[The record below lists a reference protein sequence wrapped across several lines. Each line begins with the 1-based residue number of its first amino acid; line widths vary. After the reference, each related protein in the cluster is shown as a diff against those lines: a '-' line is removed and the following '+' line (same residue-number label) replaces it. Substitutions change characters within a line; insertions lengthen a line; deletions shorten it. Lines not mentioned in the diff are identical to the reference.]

1 MGPHTSKEKVQRFS
15 FRKSSWGLVS
25 ATVACLFM
33 ASPFLP
39 QTSVAAQGSEVQVD
53 YRYVTEA
60 ELTSQEKKLVTEALP
75 GLAKE
80 GDRVYYLIYRPTA
93 QSLPKTGQNG
103 LLASGLVLAGASLLV
118 YAVKTGRNGK
128 KALLGFFVLTAT
140 GAVAVSP
147 TGLAITSQVLS
158 HYNQIVS
165 VSQGQELPKPLDI
178 AGYSYLGY
186 IEEEVAS
193 PSTGQSVE
201 DSAKDVALPEK
212 EGQTEEV
219 NLPQETA
226 ATPGQE
232 TGEVVLEEEQ
242 PTTPTEEKQETKP
255 ETTPSVPSVLPVE
268 KPVDEPVGIEPDPS
282 KVEDVVEETP
292 AQPVETEEEQL
303 PPVAGDQTSPDTSGA
318 EGVPDTAS
326 ELPVEKPVD
335 EPVGIEPDP
344 SKAEDV
350 VEETPSQ
357 PGTTETSPGQPEP
370 TTPDPVAGEVTPPVQ
385 PDTTET
391 QPVPEA
397 PKPAPEEETPPVQ
410 PVDPGTVTEPV
421 APVEPN
427 QPTEGEETPVQPVTP
442 TVEAEP
448 VTSKPDKSIYH
459 SKPSLEIVETETSRL
474 ESVPFTIELVQDSS
488 LPAGQRRTQRQG
500 VNGQQRIRTK
510 IYTVN
515 GQEIKR
521 QDLAPE
527 LITAPT
533 KQIDHV
539 GTGVLTVPS
548 LTITEVRPD
557 ALGRDADLHFSL
569 TDSSSTF
576 RSAKAF
582 IYKDGQKV
590 KEVSITDPSQA
601 VTVTGLEHFTNY
613 QVRTEITYD
622 IGQGNQTKLEES
634 TKNFILEL
642 KKIEIKDVDTVEL
655 YGVEDRRYRRYLS
668 LSARPERLE
677 DYFVKI
683 KSDRFKEILLPITTI
698 EEVTVDGQEK
708 FKLTANLEQLVQDS
722 QTGYQENFSFY
733 IDKVPT
739 SQAGIYTSFKT
750 LLTAMQNNRTGHF
763 VIGADLTA
771 DEVQLDASATSY
783 LTGEFKGS
791 LTAEHN
797 GKKYAIHHLT
807 NPLFDTLN
815 GATIQKLDLVDVN
828 IKSEQD
834 RVGALAKSAINTNLT
849 DVAVQGEITAAAN
862 IGGVVYEA
870 SAGSKLRNTSFDGSI
885 TATNPAVA
893 LSNIG
898 GLVGH
903 LTGAGS
909 QILQSQSLVDLT
921 VSAPNPSYR
930 TGGLVG
936 MVTDTASVE
945 KVYVKGKVTNFGNSG
960 QTGGIIG
967 STWSNGRAKDLLAD
981 VVVTNGNLVHGDTN
995 HVNATIQQ
1003 AAVTSQ
1009 ARGRVD
1015 QWTSILQGPE
1025 FTSRLTSY
1033 GISAA
1038 TADSQVKHEGNKY
1051 SVDYSRLSKADSN
1064 KAVAY
1069 ANLEKL
1075 MPFYNKEYILEM
1087 AKHLPA
1093 NHKLNSSLLV
1103 DVVPMVGEQV
1113 VTDLNSQKTAIN
1125 RLMLHF
1131 ADKSVAYETLR
1142 FKQDFANRQIAE
1154 YQLGNTGLIYTP
1166 ESFLSAFTKP
1176 LTLLVNELSR
1186 VNFQSDEVRRVLGTD
1201 RSSVAVT
1208 IKPEDDNSSRWAMDL
1223 GVKQTDEQRPLW
1235 ALYLEDSFN
1244 QVQSS
1249 IGEQLRKLLSSDK
1262 AINSVGLSVENYLI
1276 DKISKNKEAFLLGLA
1291 YLNRWYDVNYDKLN
1305 IKDLSIFKLDFFG
1318 NTEASALDT
1327 IIALGQSGYDNL
1339 RPKNNVTTFAGF
1351 LADAKAQLDLFT
1363 YLESYRQLFLPGLS
1377 NNQWFKQ
1384 ATRAKIE
1391 EVESGIE
1398 EVAQLQ
1404 RNAEKH
1410 SKYNLGVYDRITNPK
1425 WQYRNMVLPL
1435 LTMKDPSVYVLS
1447 TMSTLSFGAFER
1459 YQFDSKD
1466 KEQTFEQY
1474 MAQKVAQA
1482 GRWQA
1487 NYFDFWY
1494 RVLDKENK
1502 EKLFQSFINYDGF
1515 NFQTPNKGVTW
1526 VSLKDTQYKSIK
1538 DFFGP
1543 VGKWYSFM
1551 GSGAYAT
1558 GHYTHFEV
1566 DRILDQYGS
1575 SIFTHEMVHNFDGNI
1590 YLMGHGR
1597 RVGEGAEVFSEGLL
1611 QNPTGLTSAILGINT
1626 MFTGDANATDR
1637 FHTADPTNR
1646 FKSVEDLEQYMR
1658 GMMDTVY
1665 FLDYLEANS
1674 VLKKNAKFKQDWY
1687 RQIGNWYDL
1696 DKDQKVTTALAGN
1709 SIQPLTGDIASRL
1722 NTVGDL
1728 VDNNIIT
1735 RRNYWDQKDRLERN
1749 SYYTIK
1755 LFSPIYA
1762 ALSNEVGAP
1771 GDIMFKRMAFEL
1783 LAEKGYVHGFI
1794 PYVSNQLSQVAA
1806 EQGYKYFDNWYG
1818 REVGLV
1824 TDKIVFD
1831 HVFEKDSYQDWAAF
1845 KKAMYQRRIDQKDR
1859 LIDITIEYKL
1869 GDRYSS
1875 ETVHIQTFEQLERL
1889 MNAAV
1894 DYDYANRE
1902 KVEADPSHSWVNI
1915 LKERVY
1921 NALLRQTNDFRT
1933 SIFE

>member
-1 MGPHTSKEKVQRFS
+1 MGPHPSKEKVQRFS

-39 QTSVAAQGSEVQVD
+39 HPSVTAQGSEVQVD

-93 QSLPKTGQNG
+93 QSLPKTGQNS

-128 KALLGFFVLTAT
+128 KALLGFFILTAT

-147 TGLAITSQVLS
+147 TGLAITNQILS
-158 HYNQIVS
+158 HYNQTLS
-165 VSQGQELPKPLDI
+165 VSLGQELPKPLEI

-201 DSAKDVALPEK
+201 NSAKDVLPEK
-212 EGQTEEV
+212 EGQTEEAE
-219 NLPQETA
+219 LPQETA
-226 ATPGQE
+226 STPGQE

-255 ETTPSVPSVLPVE
+255 ETTQSVPPVLPVEKPADGPVGIEPDPSKVEDAVEEIPAQSVETENQQLPPVAGDQTSPDTSGAEVAPDTAQELPVE

-282 KVEDVVEETP
+282 KVEDVVE
-292 AQPVETEEEQL
+292 
-303 PPVAGDQTSPDTSGA
+303 D
-318 EGVPDTAS
+318 
-326 ELPVEKPVD
+326 
-335 EPVGIEPDP
+335 
-344 SKAEDV
+344 
-350 VEETPSQ
+350 TPSQ
-357 PGTTETSPGQPEP
+357 PATTETSPSQPEP
-370 TTPDPVAGEVTPPVQ
+370 TTPSPVPGEVVQPVQ
-385 PDTTET
+385 PETTEP
-391 QPVPEA
+391 QPVPEVL
-397 PKPAPEEETPPVQ
+397 KPGPEEETPPVQ
-410 PVDPGTVTEPV
+410 PVDPGTVTV
-421 APVEPN
+421 PVEP
-427 QPTEGEETPVQPVTP
+427 VQPAVGEVSP
-442 TVEAEP
+442 SQPANPVAEAEP
-448 VTSKPDKSIYH
+448 VYSKPDKSIYH

-474 ESVPFTIELVQDSS
+474 ESVPFTIELVQDTS

-527 LITAPT
+527 LVTAPT
-533 KQIDHV
+533 KQIDHI

-582 IYKDGQKV
+582 IYKNGQKV
-590 KEVSITDPSQA
+590 KEVAITDPSQA
-601 VTVTGLEHFTNY
+601 VRVMGLEHFTDY

-622 IGQGNQTKLEES
+622 IGQGNQTKLEEA

-668 LSARPERLE
+668 LSDRPERPE

-683 KSDRFKEILLPITTI
+683 KSDRFKEILLPIESI

-708 FKLTANLEQLVQDS
+708 FKLTANLDQLVQDS
-722 QTGYQENFSFY
+722 QTGYQENFSFF

-750 LLTAMQNNRTGHF
+750 LLTAMQNNRNGHF
-763 VIGADLTA
+763 IIGADLTA
-771 DEVQLDASATSY
+771 DEVQLDAGATAY
-783 LTGEFKGS
+783 LAGEFKGS

-807 NPLFDTLN
+807 NPLFDTLS
-815 GATIQKLDLVDVN
+815 GATIQKLDLVDVK

-834 RVGALAKSAINTNLT
+834 RVGALAKSAVNTSLT
-849 DVAVQGEITAAAN
+849 DVAVQGSITAAAN
-862 IGGVVYEA
+862 IGGVLYEA
-870 SAGSKLRNTSFDGSI
+870 SAGSSLQNTSFEGSI

-893 LSNIG
+893 LSNVG

-903 LTGAGS
+903 LIGNS
-909 QILQSQSLVDLT
+909 SRIRQSKAVVDLT
-921 VSAPNPSYR
+921 VASSNPSHR

-936 MVTDTASVE
+936 MVTDRALVE
-945 KVYVKGKVTNFGNSG
+945 KAFVQGKVTNFGNSG

-967 STWSNGRAKDLLAD
+967 STWSNGRAQDLLAD

-995 HVNATIQQ
+995 HVQASIPR

-1009 ARGRVD
+1009 SKGRTD
-1015 QWTSILQGPE
+1015 QWTSILQDSE
-1025 FTSRLTSY
+1025 FTNRLTSY
-1033 GISAA
+1033 GISA
-1038 TADSQVKHEGNKY
+1038 TTSDSQVKHEGNKY

-1176 LTLLVNELSR
+1176 LSQLINELSR
-1186 VNFQSDEVRRVLGTD
+1186 VSFQSDAVRRVLGTD
-1201 RSSVAVT
+1201 RTSVSVT
-1208 IKPEDDNSSRWAMDL
+1208 TKPEDDGSSRWAMDL

-1276 DKISKNKEAFLLGLA
+1276 DKISKNKEALLLGLA
-1291 YLNRWYDVNYDKLN
+1291 YLNRWYDINYDKLN

-1377 NNQWFKQ
+1377 NNDWFKQ
-1384 ATRAKIE
+1384 TTRAKIE
-1391 EVESGIE
+1391 EVESGID

-1459 YQFDSKD
+1459 YHNDSMD
-1466 KEQTFEQY
+1466 KEMTVEQY
-1474 MAQKVAQA
+1474 MNQKVAQA

-1494 RVLDKENK
+1494 RVLDRENR

-1515 NFQTPNKGVTW
+1515 NFQTNGKGVAWT
-1526 VSLKDTQYKSIK
+1526 SLKDTQHKSIK

-1543 VGKWYSFM
+1543 VGKWYDFM

-1558 GHYTHFEV
+1558 GIFTHFEV

-1611 QNPTGLTSAILGINT
+1611 QNPTALNSAILGINT
-1626 MFTGDANATDR
+1626 MFTGDSNATDR

-1674 VLKKNAKFKQDWY
+1674 VLKKDAKVKQDWY

-1696 DKDQKVTTALAGN
+1696 DKDQKETTALAGN

-1722 NTVGDL
+1722 NTIGDL
-1728 VDNNIIT
+1728 VDNNIIS
-1735 RRNYWDQKDRLERN
+1735 RRNYWDQMDRLERN

-1762 ALSNEVGAP
+1762 ALSNESGAP

-1806 EQGYKYFDNWYG
+1806 EQGNKYFDSWYG
-1818 REVGLV
+1818 REVGLI

-1831 HVFEKDSYQDWAAF
+1831 HVFEKDGYQDWASF
-1845 KKAMYQRRIDQKDR
+1845 KKAMYQRRIDQKDK

-1875 ETVHIQTFEQLERL
+1875 ERVHIQTFEQLESL

-1902 KVEADPSHSWVNI
+1902 KVEADPKHSWVNL